1 MNDDEHMTLGQL
13 QAILKATPQ
22 EYSVR
27 FPLGAP
33 ALLCSYRGYYEQ
45 LAIVA
50 EDGHRSVAELLG
62 EVNEAL
68 SGKAFEGYKGGSY
81 RMTKSTPLWVVLR
94 YSGTSQ
100 ATIGDTRVDHENR
113 TLWLMTKWCEW

>member
-13 QAILKATPQ
+13 QAILQQYPR
-22 EYSVR
+22 EYAVS
-27 FPLGAP
+27 FPLGVP
-33 ALLCSYRGYYEQ
+33 ARLCSYRGYYEQ

-50 EDGHRSVAELLG
+50 EDGHRTVAELLA

-68 SGKAFEGYKGGSY
+68 AGKRFDGYKGGSY
-81 RMTKSTPLWVVLR
+81 RMTEKTPIWVVLR
-94 YSGTSQ
+94 YKGTSQ
-100 ATIGDTRVDHENR
+100 CTIGEVRIDHGNE